1 MCAGWVAF
9 ISTQFTHFFSQQVI
23 PRTAQKLFN
32 TLKHTFKNNFI
43 ILSLPKYKHIFLKLY
58 PFLVQREKKVLII
71 ENMILD
77 LLWSW
82 GIKKSEP
89 LSLIQSPM
97 CLLCLMQPLASL
109 H

>member
-1 MCAGWVAF
+1 M
-9 ISTQFTHFFSQQVI
+9 SY
-23 PRTAQKLFN
+23 
-32 TLKHTFKNNFI
+32 
-43 ILSLPKYKHIFLKLY
+43 PKYKHIFLKLY
-58 PFLVQREKKVLII
+58 PFLMQREKKVLII
-71 ENMILD
+71 ENMIID
-77 LLWSW
+77 LKWSW